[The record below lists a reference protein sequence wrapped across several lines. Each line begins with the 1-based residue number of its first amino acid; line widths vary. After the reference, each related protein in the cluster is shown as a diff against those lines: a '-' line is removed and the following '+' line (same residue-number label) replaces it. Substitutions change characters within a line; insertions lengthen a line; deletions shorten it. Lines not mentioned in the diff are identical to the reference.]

1 MVEPRTGF
9 TELRASLE
17 TICAHARELRIASRA
32 RRHHLSATRREI
44 VEVLDR
50 ARVTHEAACQLI
62 ASLRTETVRQTAPEP
77 SSAVLTALAIL
88 GRDESELEEL
98 ADDLIAAFKA
108 ASAMGDEEGQR
119 LLAVALK
126 LIGRHLAMQV
136 GPKAAGVV
144 MN

>member
-1 MVEPRTGF
+1 
-9 TELRASLE
+9 
-17 TICAHARELRIASRA
+17 
-32 RRHHLSATRREI
+32 
-44 VEVLDR
+44 
-50 ARVTHEAACQLI
+50 
-62 ASLRTETVRQTAPEP
+62 
-77 SSAVLTALAIL
+77 VLTALAIL